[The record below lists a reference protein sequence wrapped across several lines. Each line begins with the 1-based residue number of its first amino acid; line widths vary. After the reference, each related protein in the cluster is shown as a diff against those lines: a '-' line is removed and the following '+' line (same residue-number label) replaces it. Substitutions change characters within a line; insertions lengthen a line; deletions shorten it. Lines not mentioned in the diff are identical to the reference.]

1 MLSSQSFASYVK
13 YMGSKSKIID
23 FVINGINEVR
33 NEEEPILD
41 LFSGSASLAGAIGRQ
56 TEIRSNDIQVFSSII
71 ASAYTNA
78 WFSDISPDAEK
89 ILKKARAEVSRN
101 RPAIVGHEVNYKEP
115 MKLEEFVKCE
125 EKQRELINYSYTHE
139 WHLFLKNYSGTWWS
153 AEQCLW
159 IDAIRKVAEEY
170 VNDPVY
176 PVILSSLMFAMA
188 YSSQGTGHYAQ
199 YRDATTLS
207 SMKDISI
214 YRSRDVEK
222 YFFRKYQEAILS
234 LPRQPNPF
242 RSMATSLDYRDSL
255 TDFHNG
261 VIYADPPYCFVHYS
275 RFYHALE
282 TLILYDFPE
291 LQYKG
296 EKIVKGRYRAQRH
309 QSPFSIKSKVNG
321 AFEDLFQGVVNSGSN
336 LVLSYSN
343 TGMITL
349 DELGELAGDIFQGK
363 SIELLSMDY
372 QHMTLGR
379 QGIRHRDV
387 KECLL
392 LVKN

>member
-1 MLSSQSFASYVK
+1 
-13 YMGSKSKIID
+13 MGSKSKIID

-33 NEEEPILD
+33 QEGKPVLD

-56 TEIRSNDIQVFSSII
+56 TDFYSNDIQAFSSII
-71 ASAYTNA
+71 ADAYTNA
-78 WFSDISPDAEK
+78 WKSPSSPDADT
-89 ILKKARAEVSRN
+89 ILKKARDEVSK
-101 RPAIVGHEVNYKEP
+101 NYASISGYETCYKKP
-115 MKLEEFVKCE
+115 MELNEFVHIE
-125 EKQRELINYSYTHE
+125 EKQRSLINYSYSHS

-153 AEQCLW
+153 AKQCLW

-170 VNDPVY
+170 REDPAY
-176 PVILSSLMFAMA
+176 TVILSSLMFAMA
-188 YSSQGTGHYAQ
+188 YCSQGTGHYAQ
-199 YRDATTLS
+199 YRDAKTTS

-214 YRSRDVEK
+214 YRVRDIEK
-222 YFFRKYQEAILS
+222 YFFRKYNEVFSA
-234 LPRQPNPF
+234 LPKEPNP
-242 RSMATSLDYRDSL
+242 RVSVSTSLDFRNKLNQFSD
-255 TDFHNG
+255 G

-282 TLILYDFPE
+282 TLVLYDFPE

-296 EKIVKGRYRAQRH
+296 GKIVKGRYRAERH
-309 QSPFSIKSKVNG
+309 QSPFSIKSKVKG
-321 AFEDLFQGVVNSGSN
+321 AFEDLFQGVANSDSN

-349 DELGELAGDIFQGK
+349 EELEGMANDIFYDK
-363 SIELLSMDY
+363 SIDLLSMDY

-379 QGIRHRDV
+379 QGQRHRDV

-392 LVKN
+392 LIK

>member
-1 MLSSQSFASYVK
+1 
-13 YMGSKSKIID
+13 MGSKSKIID

-33 NEEEPILD
+33 KEETPILD

-56 TEIRSNDIQVFSSII
+56 TEIHSNDIQVFSSII
-71 ASAYTNA
+71 ANAYTNA
-78 WFSDISPDAEK
+78 WFSELSPNAEK
-89 ILKKARAEVSRN
+89 ILKKASEEVSNN
-101 RPAIVGHEVNYKEP
+101 RSAIIGHEVNYKKAMEL
-115 MKLEEFVKCE
+115 KEFVKCE
-125 EKQRELINYSYTHE
+125 EKQRELINYTYTHE

-176 PVILSSLMFAMA
+176 PVILSSLMFSMA

-199 YRDATTLS
+199 YRDATTPS

-222 YFFRKYQEAILS
+222 YFFRKYQEAILN
-234 LPRQPNPF
+234 LPRKPNPF
-242 RSMATSLDYRDSL
+242 RSTATSLDYRDSL
-255 TDFHNG
+255 VNFHDG

-321 AFEDLFQGVVNSGSN
+321 AFEDLFQGVLNSESN

-349 DELGELAGDIFQGK
+349 DELGEIAGDIFQGK